1 MTRESQRSGLS
12 ATAVDRARPREKPYK
27 LSDRDGLYL
36 LVKPSGA
43 RYWRMNFKLHQLQ
56 RTASFGRY
64 PEVSLAE
71 ARQRLLE
78 ARRQLKQ
85 GIDPVYQAK
94 LNKMAASI
102 AAGHTFRSVAEE
114 WLEKMR
120 LEEKSAKSIRKCEW
134 QLSLVM
140 PDIGN
145 RPISQ
150 ITAHEVLLSLKK
162 IESTRKFYTATSLR
176 ALCGQIFRYAVATA
190 RAERDVCVDL
200 RGALVTP
207 KVVHRPAITAP
218 KQVGALMRA
227 IHDYDG
233 AKYTSI
239 ALRLLAHTFVRP
251 GELRHAEW
259 KELDLDRSV
268 WIIPPHKM
276 KMRRPH
282 TIPLSRQA
290 LAIIGEID
298 HGENFSTYLFPG
310 MRSTK
315 RPLSDNTINAAL
327 RRMGYEKDE
336 MTAHGFR
343 AMAATL
349 LNEMGTW
356 NPDAIERQLA
366 HAEPNSVRRA
376 YTRGQHWDERVRMM
390 QHWSDYLDQLRG
402 GAEVIRPDFGRRG
415 PKLTLV

>member
-298 HGENFSTYLFPG
+298 HGENFSMYLFPG

>member
-290 LAIIGEID
+290 IAIIGEID
-298 HGENFSTYLFPG
+298 HGENFSMYLFPG

>member
-1 MTRESQRSGLS
+1 MPGESPKSGLS
-12 ATAVDRARPREKPYK
+12 ATAVDRARPRDKAYK

-64 PEVSLAE
+64 PEVTLAE

-78 ARRQLKQ
+78 ARRLLEQ
-85 GIDPVYQAK
+85 GIDPVHQAK
-94 LNKMAASI
+94 LDKVAASI
-102 AAGHTFRSVAEE
+102 AANNTFRSVALE

-120 LEEKSAKSIRKCEW
+120 LEEKSAKSLKKYEW
-134 QLSLVM
+134 QLGLVM

-150 ITAHEVLLSLKK
+150 IKAHEILLSLKK
-162 IESTRKFYTATSLR
+162 IEKSRKFYTAMSVR
-176 ALCGQIFRYAVATA
+176 ALCGQVFRFAISTA

-207 KVVHRPAITAP
+207 KIVHRPAITMP

-227 IHDYDG
+227 IYEYDG
-233 AKYTSI
+233 GRQTAI
-239 ALRLLAHTFVRP
+239 ALRVLAHTFVRP

-259 KELDLDRSV
+259 KEFDLEREV
-268 WIIPPHKM
+268 WIIPPEKM

-282 TIPLSRQA
+282 SIPLSQQVLGLIR
-290 LAIIGEID
+290 EID
-298 HGENFSTYLFPG
+298 HDENFSKYLFPSI
-310 MRSTK
+310 RSTS

-327 RRMGYEKDE
+327 RRLGYKKDE

-343 AMAATL
+343 ATAATL
-349 LNEMGTW
+349 LNEMGIW
-356 NPDAIERQLA
+356 NPDAVERQLA

-376 YTRGQHWDERVRMM
+376 YTRGQHWEERVRMM
-390 QHWSDYLDQLRG
+390 QHWSDYLDHLRC
-402 GAEVIRPDFGRRG
+402 GAEIIRPKFGEKG